1 MLNNNDKIRVENRAD
16 AIVAYRIP
24 ETKIIKRFEAGEIKE
39 IEMGELRQAIQRPGT
54 KRLIESNLIIH
65 NKEAVNELLPNAEPE
80 YFYDKRD
87 VDFLL
92 EKGTLDQLKDALD
105 FAPEGVIELIKER
118 AVSTELNDMRK
129 REAILEATN
138 FNVTGA
144 IDIKRQAAESLKANT
159 ETKTRRAAPIGETTE
174 QEVEVSVRRAAAPKY
189 KVIKDN

>member
-159 ETKTRRAAPIGETTE
+159 EIKTRRAAPIGETTE

>member
-1 MLNNNDKIRVENRAD
+1 MLNKNDKIRVENRAD

-159 ETKTRRAAPIGETTE
+159 EIKTRRAAPIGETTE